1 MNPSF
6 FLPLPPFRR
15 SHAHIFVCLSLT
27 HHPHYLRTWEQA
39 RSKNTHIFVIWL
51 LLYPCSS
58 PYCGCQGLFMSHFQS
73 PNSLP
78 LGWTLMANGPTV
90 GTHSLTNAQGNG
102 HYCYYWKVNA
112 TFIQQIMQPVSPTG
126 VPSSRYECVM
136 QINFL
141 TRESVSH
148 YKQPLRNKILRSAN
162 TKYYYSH
169 LFFYKINKEDLQ
181 LMYSCDFWCE
191 FIDLVG
197 FFGCYGLT

>member
-1 MNPSF
+1 MLI
-6 FLPLPPFRR
+6 FLCAFHL
-15 SHAHIFVCLSLT
+15 HII
-27 HHPHYLRTWEQA
+27 PITWEPGN
-39 RSKNTHIFVIWL
+39 RLGVRTHIFLWFDYCYIHAHPILWLPGTFHVSLPVSKFSTPGLNTHGKWSHCGNTQFDKCPGKWAL
-51 LLYPCSS
+51 LLLLKGKCYIYP
-58 PYCGCQGLFMSHFQS
+58 
-73 PNSLP
+73 
-78 LGWTLMANGPTV
+78 TD
-90 GTHSLTNAQGNG
+90 NAAG
-102 HYCYYWKVNA
+102 
-112 TFIQQIMQPVSPTG
+112 FPTG

>member
-1 MNPSF
+1 MLIPILW
-6 FLPLPPFRR
+6 LPGTFHVSLP
-15 SHAHIFVCLSLT
+15 V
-27 HHPHYLRTWEQA
+27 
-39 RSKNTHIFVIWL
+39 SKFSTPGLNTHGKWSHCGNTQFDKCPGKWAL
-51 LLYPCSS
+51 LLLLKGKCYIYP
-58 PYCGCQGLFMSHFQS
+58 
-73 PNSLP
+73 
-78 LGWTLMANGPTV
+78 TD
-90 GTHSLTNAQGNG
+90 NAAG
-102 HYCYYWKVNA
+102 
-112 TFIQQIMQPVSPTG
+112 FPTG

-148 YKQPLRNKILRSAN
+148 YKQPLRNIILRSAN

>member
-90 GTHSLTNAQGNG
+90 GTHSLTNAQGNR

-112 TFIQQIMQPVSPTG
+112 TFIQQIMRPVSPQ
-126 VPSSRYECVM
+126 VSQAHVM
-136 QINFL
+136 SVLCKL
-141 TRESVSH
+141 TFSQESQCRITSNRWEIK
-148 YKQPLRNKILRSAN
+148 YWGLRTLNTIILTYFSI
-162 TKYYYSH
+162 K
-169 LFFYKINKEDLQ
+169 
-181 LMYSCDFWCE
+181 
-191 FIDLVG
+191 
-197 FFGCYGLT
+197 